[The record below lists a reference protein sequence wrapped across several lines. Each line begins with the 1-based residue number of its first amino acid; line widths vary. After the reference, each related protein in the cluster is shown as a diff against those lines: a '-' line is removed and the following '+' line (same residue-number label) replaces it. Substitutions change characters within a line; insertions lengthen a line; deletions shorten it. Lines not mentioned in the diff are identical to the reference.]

1 MCSDPLQRRDSFLCM
16 SLNHLILSCAVV
28 WTFFMS
34 QATMVVHFNA
44 RAPSHLRDY
53 ILRDYLKKKT
63 FCRVPIRK
71 KKHFAEFQSPTFIT
85 AWASVLLLNSFFFF
99 LRWCCYSRSR
109 VQCKWFPGRRPSKA
123 AAETQR
129 GENSRRPSK
138 TEHD

>member
-1 MCSDPLQRRDSFLCM
+1 VHESQPPLSSRVRLCGP
-16 SLNHLILSCAVV
+16 LCY
-28 WTFFMS
+28 FFMS
-34 QATMVVHFNA
+34 QAAMVVHFNT

-53 ILRDYLKKKT
+53 LLRDYLKKTFCRVPIGKKKT
-63 FCRVPIRK
+63 FCRVPKSHI
-71 KKHFAEFQSPTFIT
+71 HYSLGQCAATQ
-85 AWASVLLLNSFFFF
+85 LFFFF